1 MSHAK
6 TMMTASAAYLALWAA
21 GCAPTTPN
29 ELDKLSTLSLSIK
42 GQAFQFWVAD
52 DYDEQRRG
60 LMFVTAD
67 QMTSLPDGTRRGMLF
82 AFDREQRLNFWMK
95 NTIIP
100 LDIAYVTT
108 DGRVTAVHTMA
119 PLDDRYGQ
127 YPSGEP
133 ARFAI
138 EVNAGV
144 WREIGLASGDRVEIP
159 ASVLKRKP

>member
-1 MSHAK
+1 
-6 TMMTASAAYLALWAA
+6 MTGAAVFSAWAS
-21 GCAPTTPN
+21 GCTPTTPN
-29 ELDKLSTLSLSIK
+29 ELDKLGTLSLTIK
-42 GQAFQFWVAD
+42 GQAFQLWIAD
-52 DYDEQRRG
+52 EYDEQTRG
-60 LMFVTAD
+60 LMFVTAG
-67 QMTSLPDGTRRGMLF
+67 QLSSLPDGTRRGMLF

-100 LDIAYVTT
+100 LDIAYATT
-108 DGRVTAVHTMA
+108 DGRVTAIHSMA

-144 WREIGLASGDRVEIP
+144 WREIGLVSGDRIEIP
-159 ASVLKRKP
+159 GSVLKRNP